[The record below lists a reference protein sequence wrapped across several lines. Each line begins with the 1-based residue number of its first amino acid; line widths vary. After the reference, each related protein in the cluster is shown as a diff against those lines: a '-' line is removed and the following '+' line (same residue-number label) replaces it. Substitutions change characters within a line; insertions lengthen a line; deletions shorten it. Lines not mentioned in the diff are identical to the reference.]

1 MGTCITCVPSSQ
13 VATLAKG
20 TSDFDIDAPSEFRY
34 RPSACLQS
42 VRAGCARGP
51 LKKMTA
57 NAANPK
63 GTVTTGAVGSL
74 PPHMKVLYI
83 TTLHRTGGWLA
94 KAFAADR
101 ASDILLEESV
111 GVTAGLTRL
120 RDEVFDA
127 VLISHEPGV
136 LDALDLIEGLR
147 AGGSEEPTI
156 VLGTLPPQDVE
167 VLAYEVG
174 ADAYCCVAQTTT
186 RSLLWT
192 FARAIERHTLLRE
205 NRRLLQAER
214 QRLQQEHQEA
224 ERLLSQQRAL
234 VEELEALRDG
244 EAPPRTPIGP
254 VGAGLPLD
262 ITSARDLLSP
272 SHLSHLP
279 AAIPPQLVHHYR
291 EILRTYVIMGS
302 GNLNRE
308 MAALAELLSA
318 AEIGGRETMQLHVY
332 VLEELV
338 HGLGSRSARHVMNR
352 ADLLVLEVLI
362 NLVENYRQRHQDRQ
376 RPPEQLYLPG
386 FENAGPSFV
395 QAPAA

>member
-1 MGTCITCVPSSQ
+1 MP
-13 VATLAKG
+13 ATASK
-20 TSDFDIDAPSEFRY
+20 
-34 RPSACLQS
+34 
-42 VRAGCARGP
+42 
-51 LKKMTA
+51 
-57 NAANPK
+57 PK
-63 GTVTTGAVGSL
+63 GLAVCGAIGSL

-101 ASDILLEESV
+101 ASDIHLEESV

-127 VLISHEPGV
+127 VLISHEPGT

-147 AGGSEEPTI
+147 AGGSEEPMI
-156 VLGTLPPQDVE
+156 VLGAQPPQDVE

-192 FARAIERHTLLRE
+192 FARAIERHTLIRE

-244 EAPPRTPIGP
+244 EAPPQPQTGLL
-254 VGAGLPLD
+254 GAGLSLD
-262 ITSARDLLSP
+262 GEGARELFSS
-272 SHLSHLP
+272 SHLAHLP
-279 AAIPPQLVHHYR
+279 ASLPPQLVHHYR
-291 EILRTYVIMGS
+291 EILRAYVIMGS
-302 GNLNRE
+302 GNLNQE
-308 MAALAELLSA
+308 MASLADLLCA
-318 AEIGGRETMQLHVY
+318 AGVGGREAMQLHVF

-352 ADLLVLEVLI
+352 ADLLVLEILI
-362 NLVENYRQRHQDRQ
+362 HLVENYRRRYQERQ
-376 RPPEQLYLPG
+376 KPPAQLFLPG
-386 FENAGPSFV
+386 FDEGASPFV
-395 QAPAA
+395 QSPAA